1 MNNIITTQ
9 QDHLPSTPMPLADF
23 TVQLMRDSDRLEM
36 AQGHFFGVAHQRYDN
51 PDERISALTQ
61 ALEDFGHF
69 YENELPV
76 IISNLERASDQKAAS
91 EHIAGAVAVLLHSF
105 PNVKDNFDS
114 TVFSQQIIRFL
125 EEWQIGEGVLGLAF
139 RHIILNHKWLPS
151 ISEIRDG
158 VNEAKKTLSLLQ
170 EKIYGDP
177 EVSNDYGIW
186 NVRGTLKY
194 HLNDATKRRND

>member
-114 TVFSQQIIRFL
+114 TVFISANNSIPRGMADRRRCPGSGIPAHHSKSQMVAQ
-125 EEWQIGEGVLGLAF
+125 
-139 RHIILNHKWLPS
+139 
-151 ISEIRDG
+151 
-158 VNEAKKTLSLLQ
+158 
-170 EKIYGDP
+170 
-177 EVSNDYGIW
+177 
-186 NVRGTLKY
+186 
-194 HLNDATKRRND
+194 HL